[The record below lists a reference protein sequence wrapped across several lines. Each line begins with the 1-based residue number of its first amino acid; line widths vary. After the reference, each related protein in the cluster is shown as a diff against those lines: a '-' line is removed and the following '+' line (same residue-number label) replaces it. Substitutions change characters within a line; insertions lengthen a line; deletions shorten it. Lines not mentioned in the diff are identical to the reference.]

1 MQVGITTSLQS
12 DNSYMISAE
21 KIEKNKN
28 HSVNH
33 EIGIDEDI
41 WLKINYLGV
50 GVLVENPDHS
60 RLDAGGANL

>member
-1 MQVGITTSLQS
+1 
-12 DNSYMISAE
+12 MISAE